1 MPGTTKP
8 QKNITN
14 PSELSLT
21 YLKSLTNIEDIQEC
35 LRLLDLEENQIDL
48 NLDELLES
56 RPKLESELDK
66 LEILRPQLGTLHTQ
80 AANLLNI
87 INGTSSVAERIS
99 AQVRQLD
106 LEQIRVQESIKQVE
120 DVQELKLCITGI
132 HQALYMKDYET
143 AASYVNRVSTLDKT
157 ILDGEFAEISVP
169 SSDYPDIPTKTLHD
183 AKESLFA
190 IFSREF
196 ETAVNNRDQENISR
210 FFKLFPLIGKETEG
224 LDKYSKF
231 VCGIIA
237 GKSQA
242 NLAEI
247 AVGTNFYGNALT
259 KLFENIALII
269 DQHQSA
275 VETHYGPGKMI
286 RVVERLQEEC
296 DKQSRIILNTF
307 YDERQIQ
314 RKVLDIQ
321 IYNDTPKK
329 ASSSQRS
336 GQSRE
341 FDNIPDPRELDVA
354 LSELAMISAR
364 THLYYR
370 FMESR
375 AKLEVKAMQVNG
387 TDVSLLEKD
396 ADKYDASVIIKT
408 SGLSKQIKMLMK
420 DFIVLEEYF
429 FRKAIE
435 KAMKIDNY
443 EEGSTSSSCVEDVFY
458 ILKECLSRAVTTS
471 DVDCLTSIVNLVNQ
485 SLEVDYLALF
495 QKRLLTAFA
504 TSEPKDARIGY
515 MILLNNLDVSCDYM
529 QRLTSELVM
538 IPSIMEENYEKIQ
551 KSFTWLNNTTTNKF
565 KQLLHSGLEQLFTQM
580 VKPRI
585 RPILQEAYKDIK
597 YVLDEDEYH
606 EQEAN
611 DNFTKR
617 FVAGFDNLI
626 KIYQITFTS
635 NNFNQIMM
643 HILESVTNMW
653 EKTVFGTKFNQYGA
667 LRFDKDLRSVSNY
680 FSVKMQWPIRD
691 KFTRLNQISTLLN
704 LESLSEIH
712 DYWGS
717 TTKATSPIT
726 WRLTVNEAKKIV
738 GLRID
743 FNAEEVSKLKL

>member
-1 MPGTTKP
+1 MPVTTKP
-8 QKNITN
+8 QKNATN

-66 LEILRPQLGTLHTQ
+66 LEVLRPQLGTLHTQ

-143 AASYVNRVSTLDKT
+143 AASYVNRVSTLDDT
-157 ILDGEFAEISVP
+157 ILYGEFAETSVP

-183 AKESLFA
+183 AKESLFT

-196 ETAVNNRDQENISR
+196 EAAVNNRDQENISR

-231 VCGIIA
+231 VCSIIA

-269 DQHQSA
+269 DQHQPA

-329 ASSSQRS
+329 PPGSQRS

-341 FDNIPDPRELDVA
+341 FDIIPDQRELDVA

-420 DFIVLEEYF
+420 DFIILEEYF

-443 EEGSTSSSCVEDVFY
+443 EEGSSTSSCVEDVFY

-471 DVDCLTSIVNLVNQ
+471 DVECLTSMVNLVNQ

-504 TSEPKDARIGY
+504 TSEPKDAKIGY

-538 IPSIMEENYEKIQ
+538 IPSIMEEDYEKIQ

-606 EQEAN
+606 EQDAN

-617 FVAGFDNLI
+617 FVAGFDNLV

-635 NNFNQIMM
+635 NNYNQIMM

-717 TTKATSPIT
+717 ATKATSPIT

-743 FNAEEVSKLKL
+743 FNAEEVSALKL

>member
-1 MPGTTKP
+1 MPVITKTPKTTTHPPK
-8 QKNITN
+8 
-14 PSELSLT
+14 LSLT

-35 LRLLDLEENQIDL
+35 LQLLDLEENQVDN
-48 NLDELLES
+48 NLDELLERRS
-56 RPKLESELDK
+56 KLESELDK
-66 LEILRPQLGTLHTQ
+66 LEVLRPQLGTLHTQ

-87 INGTSSVAERIS
+87 INSTSLVAERIS

-106 LEQIRVQESIKQVE
+106 LEQSRVQESIKLVE
-120 DVQELKLCITGI
+120 DVQELKLCITGL
-132 HQALYMKDYET
+132 HQAMYMKDYET
-143 AASYVNRVSTLDKT
+143 AASYVNRVSALDKK
-157 ILDGEFAEISVP
+157 ILEGEFAENSVP
-169 SSDYPDIPTKTLHD
+169 SSEYPDIPTKTLCD
-183 AKESLFA
+183 AKENLFV

-196 ETAVNNRDQENISR
+196 EAAIYNRDQENISR

-247 AVGTNFYGNALT
+247 AIGTNFYGNVLT

-286 RVVERLQEEC
+286 RVIERLQEEC
-296 DKQSRIILNTF
+296 DKQSQIILDTF
-307 YDERQIQ
+307 CDERQIQ
-314 RKVLDIQ
+314 RKLLDIQ
-321 IYNDTPKK
+321 THYNTHKK
-329 ASSSQRS
+329 FS
-336 GQSRE
+336 GLQKPGQLKE
-341 FDNIPDPRELDVA
+341 VDIIPDPRELDVI

-370 FMESR
+370 FLESR
-375 AKLEVKAMQVNG
+375 TKLEVEAMQVNG

-396 ADKYDASVIIKT
+396 ANKYDSSVIIKN
-408 SGLSKQIKMLMK
+408 SGLLKQVKSLMN
-420 DFIVLEEYF
+420 DFVDIEEYF
-429 FRKAIE
+429 LKKAIE
-435 KAMKIDNY
+435 KAMRIDKY
-443 EEGSTSSSCVEDVFY
+443 EEGGTSSSCVEDVFY
-458 ILKECLSRAVTTS
+458 ILKECLTRTVMTS
-471 DVDCLTSIVNLVNQ
+471 DMECLTSMVNLVNQ
-485 SLEVDYLALF
+485 SLKDDYLALF
-495 QKRLLTAFA
+495 KERLLTAFA
-504 TSEPKDARIGY
+504 TAEPKDAKFGY

-529 QRLTSELVM
+529 QRLTSELIT
-538 IPSIMEENYEKIQ
+538 IPSITKEDYKIVEKC
-551 KSFTWLNNTTTNKF
+551 FTSLNNITTDNF
-565 KQLLHSGLEQLFTQM
+565 KPILQSGLNELFTQM
-580 VKPRI
+580 IKPRI

-606 EQEAN
+606 EQEAD
-611 DNFTKR
+611 DNFAKR
-617 FVAGFDNLI
+617 FVTGFDNLV
-626 KIYQITFTS
+626 KVYQATFTE
-635 NNFNQIMM
+635 NNYNQIMI
-643 HILESVTNMW
+643 HILESVINLW

-680 FSVKMQWPIRD
+680 FSAKMQWPFRD

-717 TTKATSPIT
+717 TTKATSSIT
-726 WRLTVNEAKKIV
+726 WRLTVTEIKKIV

-743 FNAEEVSKLKL
+743 FNAEEILKLKL